1 MPQEL
6 ARVNRLVSFRA
17 ARAMSSGSHSTSA
30 AERSAMSRP
39 SLNTSAPGGVYSNIR
54 CMSWVIISTVTP
66 CRFSPRKNSMI
77 SV

>member
-39 SLNTSAPGGVYSNIR
+39 SLNTSARGVYSNIR